1 MSDKHVRIIVSILFL
16 FIEIILYTIMYIVT
30 RDNFGINPVSFLI
43 VMTLSQSHYLNLKIS
58 ENKDRIEK
66 LEREVIK

>member
-1 MSDKHVRIIVSILFL
+1 MSDKNIRIIVSILFL
-16 FIEIILYTIMYIVT
+16 FIEIILYTIMYIIA
-30 RDNFGINPVSFLI
+30 RDNFGINHVSFLI

-66 LEREVIK
+66 LERGCR

>member
-1 MSDKHVRIIVSILFL
+1 MSDKHIRIIVSILFL
-16 FIEIILYTIMYIVT
+16 FIEIILYTIMYIVM
-30 RDNFGINPVSFLI
+30 RDNFEINHVSFLI

-66 LEREVIK
+66 LERGCR

>member
-16 FIEIILYTIMYIVT
+16 FIEIILYTIMYIVM
-30 RDNFGINPVSFLI
+30 RDNFEINHVSFLI

-66 LEREVIK
+66 LERGCR